1 MPRYVDGFV
10 IPVPKKNLGAY
21 LRIARKAGRI
31 WKEYGALD
39 YLECVGDDLAVK
51 GMMPFPRLARAKK
64 GEVVLFSYIV
74 YRSKAHR
81 NRVNEQV
88 MADPRLHMEADAMPF
103 DGRRMA
109 WGGFL
114 AKVDL

>member
-10 IPVPKKNLGAY
+10 IPVPKKNLAAY

-39 YLECVGDDLAVK
+39 YLECVGDDLDAK
-51 GMMPFPRLARAKK
+51 GMTPFPRLARVKK
-64 GEVVLFSYIV
+64 GEVVVFSYIL
-74 YRSKAHR
+74 YKSKTHR
-81 NRVNEQV
+81 NQVNKKV

-103 DGRRMA
+103 DARRMA